1 MHGRRYM
8 LKYHSYFD
16 LSTAK
21 VIEWWSLWEWR
32 QTRILRRWRWMSVN
46 EYFYPDGGKEQ
57 ITGNKEWAKKV
68 AKHFNIEVPD
78 GRSTH

>member
-1 MHGRRYM
+1 MQERRYT

-16 LSTAK
+16 LSSAK

-32 QTRILRRWRWMSVN
+32 RPRLFKSWRRCRWMPVS

-57 ITGNKEWAKKV
+57 ITGDKEWAKKV
-68 AKHFNIEVPD
+68 AKHFDIEVP
-78 GRSTH
+78 TK